1 MPARPAVYLTWWSI
15 KMWSRDRA
23 AMFWTFFLPLVIMV
37 IFGLLNFGE
46 LGKVDLGIVDEAQN
60 EASRRFIA
68 EAESVAALRVN
79 AGTEENE
86 RAALADGKRDL
97 VIILPANFGPS
108 AGDQGIV
115 WEPTTVQALYHG
127 SRPGESQ
134 VGLSILQSGIDDMN
148 FAISGSERVVTLT
161 KEAVEARDLGYI
173 DFLMPGV
180 IGMAIM
186 QLGLFSV
193 AFSFVTMKREGVLR
207 RLLATPLDPTYLL
220 IAQVITRLIVVII
233 QTMIL
238 AAVAV
243 FLFGAEFAGNFFAV
257 MLAAAMG
264 GAVFLAMGFAV
275 SGWARTEQQAAPLAN
290 IVSLPMMFLSGVFFS
305 RDVLPSILQR
315 VTDFLPL
322 TYLVEAIR
330 GYDRGRGHG
339 FDAVAEF
346 SGPGGVACGS
356 VCHRQPHVPL
366 GMMPPTLQ
374 YKTSAE
380 DYGSV
385 PGCLT
390 T

>member
-46 LGKVDLGIVDEAQN
+46 LGNVDLGIVDEAQN

-315 VTDFLPL
+315 ITDFLPL

-330 GYDRGRGHG
+330 GMTVEGDTVLMQWPNFLGL
-339 FDAVAEF
+339 AVWLV
-346 SGPGGVACGS
+346 VAF
-356 VCHRQPHVPL
+356 VIANR
-366 GMMPPTLQ
+366 TFRW
-374 YKTSAE
+374 E
-380 DYGSV
+380 
-385 PGCLT
+385 
-390 T
+390 

>member
-1 MPARPAVYLTWWSI
+1 MLGKPSVYLTWWSI

-46 LGKVDLGIVDEAQN
+46 LGKVDVGIVDRADN
-60 EASRRFIA
+60 DASRKFIDGLAEIDALRISTGAA
-68 EAESVAALRVN
+68 EAEQAALS
-79 AGTEENE
+79 
-86 RAALADGKRDL
+86 DGKRDL
-97 VIILPANFGPS
+97 VIVLPEDLAVAPGGS
-108 AGDQGIV
+108 QIV
-115 WEPTTVQALYHG
+115 AWYHG
-127 SRPGESQ
+127 SRLTEARL
-134 VGLSILQSGIDDMN
+134 GLTVMQSAVDELN
-148 FAISGSERVVTLT
+148 FAITGAERVVTLT
-161 KEAVEARDLGYI
+161 EEAVEARDLGYI

-207 RLLATPLDPTYLL
+207 RLLATPLDPTSLL
-220 IAQVITRLIVVII
+220 VAQVITKLIVVLI
-233 QTMIL
+233 QTVIL

-305 RDVLPSILQR
+305 RDVLPAILQR
-315 VTDFLPL
+315 ITDFLPL

-330 GYDRGRGHG
+330 GMTVEGDTVLMQWPNFLGL
-339 FDAVAEF
+339 AVWLV
-346 SGPGGVACGS
+346 VAF
-356 VCHRQPHVPL
+356 VIANR
-366 GMMPPTLQ
+366 TFRW
-374 YKTSAE
+374 E
-380 DYGSV
+380 
-385 PGCLT
+385 
-390 T
+390 

>member
-1 MPARPAVYLTWWSI
+1 MLARPSVYLTWWSI

-46 LGKVDLGIVDEAQN
+46 LGKVDVGIVDHADN
-60 EASRRFIA
+60 DASKRFIDGL
-68 EAESVAALRVN
+68 SQIDALRIATGAVD
-79 AGTEENE
+79 EEH
-86 RAALADGKRDL
+86 AALADGKRDL
-97 VIILPANFGPS
+97 VIVLPEDLVS
-108 AGDQGIV
+108 APGGSQV
-115 WEPTTVQALYHG
+115 VAWYHG
-127 SRPGESQ
+127 SRLTEARL
-134 VGLSILQSGIDDMN
+134 GLTVMQSAVDELN
-148 FAISGSERVVTLT
+148 FAITGAERVVTLT
-161 KEAVEARDLGYI
+161 EEAVEARDLGYI

-207 RLLATPLDPTYLL
+207 RLLATPLDPTSLL
-220 IAQVITRLIVVII
+220 IAQVITRLMVVLI
-233 QTMIL
+233 QTVIL

-243 FLFGAEFAGNFFAV
+243 FLFGAEFAGSFFAV

-315 VTDFLPL
+315 ITDFLPL

-330 GYDRGRGHG
+330 GMTVEGDTVLMQWPNFLGL
-339 FDAVAEF
+339 AVWLV
-346 SGPGGVACGS
+346 VAF
-356 VCHRQPHVPL
+356 VIANR
-366 GMMPPTLQ
+366 TFRW
-374 YKTSAE
+374 E
-380 DYGSV
+380 
-385 PGCLT
+385 
-390 T
+390 

>member
-1 MPARPAVYLTWWSI
+1 MLARPSVYLTWWSI

-46 LGKVDLGIVDEAQN
+46 LGKVDVGIVDNAGN
-60 EASRRFIA
+60 DASRGFIEGLSEIDALRIAMGTA
-68 EAESVAALRVN
+68 EA
-79 AGTEENE
+79 E

-97 VIILPANFGPS
+97 VLVLPEDLAS
-108 AGDQGIV
+108 ATGGSQIV
-115 WEPTTVQALYHG
+115 AWYHG
-127 SRPGESQ
+127 SRLTEARL
-134 VGLSILQSGIDDMN
+134 GLTVMQSAVDDLN
-148 FAISGSERVVTLT
+148 FAITGAERVVTLT
-161 KEAVEARDLGYI
+161 EEAVAARDLGYI

-207 RLLATPLDPTYLL
+207 RLLATPLDPTSLL
-220 IAQVITRLIVVII
+220 VAQVITKLIVVII
-233 QTMIL
+233 QTVIL

-257 MLAAAMG
+257 LLAAAMG

-305 RDVLPSILQR
+305 RDVLPGILQR
-315 VTDFLPL
+315 ITDFLPL

-330 GYDRGRGHG
+330 GMTVEGDTVLMQWPNFLGL
-339 FDAVAEF
+339 AVWLV
-346 SGPGGVACGS
+346 VAF
-356 VCHRQPHVPL
+356 VIANR
-366 GMMPPTLQ
+366 TFRW
-374 YKTSAE
+374 E
-380 DYGSV
+380 
-385 PGCLT
+385 
-390 T
+390 

>member
-1 MPARPAVYLTWWSI
+1 MFGKPAVYLTWWSI

-46 LGKVDLGIVDEAQN
+46 LGKVDVGIVDQAEN
-60 EASRRFIA
+60 EASTSFIQGLSQIDA
-68 EAESVAALRVN
+68 LKIATGSAES
-79 AGTEENE
+79 E

-97 VIILPANFGPS
+97 VIVLPEGLASGS
-108 AGDQGIV
+108 GMSQITA
-115 WEPTTVQALYHG
+115 WYHG
-127 SRPGESQ
+127 SRPTEARLGLTVMQSAVGE
-134 VGLSILQSGIDDMN
+134 LN
-148 FAISGSERVVTLT
+148 FAITGAERVVTLA
-161 KEAVEARDLGYI
+161 EEEVEARDLGYI

-207 RLLATPLDPTYLL
+207 RLLATPLDPTSLL
-220 IAQVITRLIVVII
+220 IAQVITRLMVVVI
-233 QTMIL
+233 QTVIL

-243 FLFGAEFAGNFFAV
+243 LLFRAEFAGNFFAV
-257 MLAAAMG
+257 LLAAAMG

-305 RDVLPSILQR
+305 RDVLPGILQR
-315 VTDFLPL
+315 ITDYLPL

-330 GYDRGRGHG
+330 GMTVEGDTILMQWPNFLGL
-339 FDAVAEF
+339 AVWLV
-346 SGPGGVACGS
+346 VAF
-356 VCHRQPHVPL
+356 VIANR
-366 GMMPPTLQ
+366 TFRW
-374 YKTSAE
+374 E
-380 DYGSV
+380 
-385 PGCLT
+385 
-390 T
+390 

>member
-1 MPARPAVYLTWWSI
+1 MLGKPSVYLTWWSI

-46 LGKVDLGIVDEAQN
+46 LGKVDVGIVDRADN
-60 EASRRFIA
+60 DASRKFIDGLAEIDALRISTGAA
-68 EAESVAALRVN
+68 EAEQAALS
-79 AGTEENE
+79 
-86 RAALADGKRDL
+86 DGKRDL
-97 VIILPANFGPS
+97 VIVLPEDLAVAPGGS
-108 AGDQGIV
+108 QIV
-115 WEPTTVQALYHG
+115 AWYHG
-127 SRPGESQ
+127 SRLTEARL
-134 VGLSILQSGIDDMN
+134 GLTVMQSAVDQLN
-148 FAISGSERVVTLT
+148 FAITGAERVVTLT
-161 KEAVEARDLGYI
+161 EEAVEARDLGYI

-207 RLLATPLDPTYLL
+207 RLLATPLDPTSLL
-220 IAQVITRLIVVII
+220 VAQVITKLIVVLI
-233 QTMIL
+233 QTVIL

-305 RDVLPSILQR
+305 RDVLPAILQR
-315 VTDFLPL
+315 ITDFLPL

-330 GYDRGRGHG
+330 GITVEGDTVLMQWPNFLGL
-339 FDAVAEF
+339 AVWLV
-346 SGPGGVACGS
+346 VAF
-356 VCHRQPHVPL
+356 VIANR
-366 GMMPPTLQ
+366 TFRW
-374 YKTSAE
+374 E
-380 DYGSV
+380 
-385 PGCLT
+385 
-390 T
+390 

>member
-1 MPARPAVYLTWWSI
+1 MLARPAVYLTWWSI

-46 LGKVDLGIVDEAQN
+46 LGKVDLGIVDKAGN
-60 EASRRFIA
+60 EASQRFIA
-68 EAESVAALRVN
+68 EAEAVAALRVN
-79 AGTEENE
+79 AGTEESE

-108 AGDQGIV
+108 SGDQGIL

-161 KEAVEARDLGYI
+161 KEAVAARDLGYI

-207 RLLATPLDPTYLL
+207 RLLATPLDPTSLL
-220 IAQVITRLIVVII
+220 IAQVITRLIVVLI
-233 QTMIL
+233 QTVIL

-243 FLFGAEFAGNFFAV
+243 FLFGAEFAGSFLRGAPGRRHGRGGVPGHGVCRVRLGAHRAAGGAPGEHRIAAHDVLVRCILFPGRAAGYSAADHRF
-257 MLAAAMG
+257 LAAD
-264 GAVFLAMGFAV
+264 
-275 SGWARTEQQAAPLAN
+275 
-290 IVSLPMMFLSGVFFS
+290 LS
-305 RDVLPSILQR
+305 
-315 VTDFLPL
+315 
-322 TYLVEAIR
+322 
-330 GYDRGRGHG
+330 GRGHPRH
-339 FDAVAEF
+339 D
-346 SGPGGVACGS
+346 
-356 VCHRQPHVPL
+356 R
-366 GMMPPTLQ
+366 
-374 YKTSAE
+374 
-380 DYGSV
+380 
-385 PGCLT
+385 
-390 T
+390 